1 MPEAS
6 KTLRGLSGVG
16 ALPPRDFTSAP
27 ERVVEIASEGLELPS
42 TLAAAVTVA
51 SNAGFFDATALEEA
65 VAALTVGHLILA
77 GPPGTGKTT
86 LAKGLADA
94 FNAKLRIETANP
106 EWSVFDTIGT
116 QTLKAGGEAAPRH
129 GLVTNSILECATAM
143 VDRFDSGEGP
153 QAVWLLI
160 DEMNRADI
168 DRAFGPLFTAL
179 SGGNSPTMILDY
191 MDGRPT
197 LALPARYRIIATIN
211 EYDTRFV
218 NSMSGALRRRFSKVT
233 ILPPPNESDGL
244 SSAAEWKNAVVAAMA
259 RATATFGREPA
270 ETARNA
276 IDQSEADFR
285 KLLGYFRSSGSI
297 PVGTAQAIDVIEYY
311 LTFGTLA
318 GTPLDAEGRWDLLDR
333 SLVARLLPGLETD
346 STRARLDADFAREL
360 GATFVGLPRFAQRLT
375 SYLTGID

>member
-1 MPEAS
+1 MPEPS
-6 KTLRGLSGVG
+6 KTLSGLSGIG
-16 ALPPRDFTSAP
+16 ALPPRDFSATP
-27 ERVVEIASEGLELPS
+27 QRVAEIASVGLELPAS
-42 TLAAAVTVA
+42 FSEAVSSAA
-51 SNAGFFDATALEEA
+51 NAGYFDRNALEDA
-65 VAALTVGHLILA
+65 IAALTVGHLILA

-94 FNAKLRIETANP
+94 FNARLRIETANP

-143 VDRFDSGEGP
+143 VDRFDTGEGE

-179 SGGNSPTMILDY
+179 SGDNSPTMILDY
-191 MDGRPT
+191 MNGRPT
-197 LALPARYRIIATIN
+197 LALPSRYRIIATIN

-218 NSMSGALRRRFSKVT
+218 NSMSGALRRRFAKVT
-233 ILPPPNESDGL
+233 ILPPPNEPDGK
-244 SSAAEWKNAVVAAMA
+244 SSAAEWETALTDATK
-259 RATATFGREPA
+259 RAQATFGKDP
-270 ETARNA
+270 TQNA
-276 IDQSEADFR
+276 TDALSQSAGEIR
-285 KLLGYFRSSGSI
+285 QLLGHFREGGNI
-297 PVGTAQAIDVIEYY
+297 PVGTAQVIDVLEYY
-311 LTFGTLA
+311 LTFGTLEGSQL
-318 GTPLDAEGRWDLLDR
+318 GTEGRWALLDR

-360 GATFVGLPRFAQRLT
+360 GATFPALPRFAQRLT